1 MSKTQE
7 MIFKIA
13 AALDPSFN
21 KNISGASDKMNDL
34 TKGAKDISGGFSDA
48 EQSGK
53 SFGEGASASAMD
65 VGEALAAAGIVALL
79 GKAAQAFMECTE
91 AAAEYEAAIAK
102 ISTIAD
108 SGAMTGMRDEITAL
122 SQDTGQSVNELSE
135 SVYQAISASVE
146 SAEAVEFVR
155 QANMLAVGGFTDTTT
170 AVDVLTTAI
179 NAYGLETAAAGEIS
193 DMLITTQ
200 KLGKTTVG
208 ELGSTLGSVIPTAAA
223 YKVNMENISAA
234 MVEMTKQGVN
244 TANAGTALR
253 GMLSELAKDGST
265 VSDILKDRTGKS
277 FSTLMEEG
285 KSLGDVLNILGES
298 VNGDSTAFANLFSNV
313 RAKQGALAIFNSGAQ
328 EFNGTVD
335 QMKNS
340 IGATG
345 EAYGK
350 MENTAEHAQK
360 VFANSAE
367 NMKIAIGEQLSPAIT
382 KIYEIGAK
390 VMQGVTAFVKEHPEA
405 VAAVTGVAVAVGAFT
420 VALIGYTAA
429 SKIAAVA
436 TAALTAVMDTNPI
449 FLAISAFAA
458 LALGIAAFAAA
469 ADNAAGRGK
478 ELTETSKQQKEE
490 LDKLNQKYDEAVEKY
505 GKTSEE
511 ALELKEK
518 IGALTAEFEVSQET
532 YGELLA
538 KQAEISESFAK
549 LLEEDKSDELDE
561 EAATAGR
568 LVTKLFALADQTT
581 VTSAAQEEMKAI
593 IARLNTEYEGLNL
606 TYDDVISKTARTKE
620 ALESYL
626 KALYNKEKYEN
637 AQKQWADTYA
647 LLEKQKEQ
655 YSRLREEEAAAEEKY
670 NEAKKNGELQTVS
683 DYTSLKRFYST
694 EIEYINAAG
703 ETVKGTFKEAL
714 EESEKNIEA
723 MNGKLEGYEQTMLDV
738 AGANDKAAES
748 EKSWEGAASEA
759 IQGVQGDLDKLA
771 AAYDEAF
778 TAAQKSIQS
787 TVGLTTELSNKTE
800 ITTAKLTETWENQIE
815 WINKYSENL
824 QKAQKYGITEGLID
838 SLSDGSQESGQY
850 INQIIGELDNLNEQD
865 AKALVDKLN
874 KNFENVQNAEGKF
887 AKTVAA
893 YKTDFEKN
901 MNDIQSKAQQAI
913 SKLDLSKD
921 AEKSA
926 TNTIQAYIKE
936 INKQVKSQSFVNL
949 TGTVQSA
956 VTSVLTPKGIF
967 AYSQTPAIEENA
979 NGTRHSAD
987 VFLAGEKGPELI
999 VNAKGSQVF
1008 TAAET
1013 KRILSGYPDENG
1025 GAYSFDVPELIRQLA
1040 EQPIRPS
1047 FDEMDARLNS
1057 ETSYDNHS
1065 SSVRTITYSP
1075 TYQINGASGSGVI
1088 DGVKQADR
1096 LSKAEFAKMMR
1107 EYEQDVKRITFK

>member
-1 MSKTQE
+1 MSKMQE

-21 KNISGASDKMNDL
+21 KNISGASDKMNDMA
-34 TKGAKDISGGFSDA
+34 KGAKDISGGFSDA

-79 GKAAQAFMECTE
+79 GKTAQAFMECTE

-155 QANMLAVGGFTDTTT
+155 QANMLAIGGFTDTTT

-193 DMLITTQ
+193 DMLVTTQ

-265 VSDILKDRTGKS
+265 VSDILKEQTGKS
-277 FSTLMEEG
+277 FSTLMEDG
-285 KSLGDVLNILGES
+285 KTLGDVLNILGES

-313 RAKQGALAIFNSGAQ
+313 RAKQGALAIFNAGAQ

-405 VAAVTGVAVAVGAFT
+405 VAAVTGVAVAVGAFA

-429 SKIAAVA
+429 SKVAAVA
-436 TAALTAVMDTNPI
+436 TAALTAVMDTNPV

-478 ELTETSKQQKEE
+478 ELTVTSQAQKDE
-490 LDKLNQKYDEAVEKY
+490 LDRLNAEYDETVEKF
-505 GKTSEE
+505 GKTSEQ
-511 ALELKEK
+511 ALILKEK
-518 IGALTAEFEVSQET
+518 IGELTEKYEENKRT
-532 YGELLA
+532 YGEMLTEQS
-538 KQAEISESFAK
+538 KISEEYAK
-549 LLEEDKSDELDE
+549 LRENDKSEDLEL

-568 LVTKLFALADQTT
+568 LVTKLFNLAEQTNI
-581 VTSAAQEEMKAI
+581 TSAAQEEMKAI
-593 IARLNTEYEGLNL
+593 VAKLNAEYEGLDL
-606 TYDDVISKTARTKE
+606 TYDDVINKTAATKE
-620 ALESYL
+620 ALQGYL
-626 KALYNKEKYEN
+626 KSLYNKKQYEN
-637 AQKQWADTYA
+637 AQEQWTETYG
-647 LLEKQKEQ
+647 LLERQKQQ
-655 YSRLREEEAAAEEKY
+655 YQELSNEFAAASKKYYDSFTGDIPTAWAY
-670 NEAKKNGELQTVS
+670 NEYQEFANKTV
-683 DYTSLKRFYST
+683 
-694 EIEYINAAG
+694 EYVNSAG
-703 ETVKGTFKEAL
+703 ETVKGTMREAL
-714 EESEKNIEA
+714 DESKSNIES
-723 MNGKLEGYEQTMLDV
+723 MEGELKGYEQTMLDV

-748 EKSWEGAASEA
+748 EKSWETAASEA

-787 TVGLTTELSNKTE
+787 TVGLTTELSNKTDV
-800 ITTAKLTETWENQIE
+800 TTAQLTHTWETQTD

-850 INQIIGELDNLNEQD
+850 INQIIGELDNLNAQD

-949 TGTVQSA
+949 AGTVQSA

-999 VNAKGSQVF
+999 INAKGSQVF

-1025 GAYSFDVPELIRQLA
+1025 SAYSFDVPELIRQLA
-1040 EQPIRPS
+1040 EQPVRPS
-1047 FDEMDARLNS
+1047 FEEMAAGIDS

-1065 SSVRTITYSP
+1065 STVRTINYSP